1 MDIMRMMDERGDQG
15 SEAVTKTAA
24 GAGPDAGHGGGT
36 LEPGTAVGA
45 AELARLPTVSL
56 LIKAW
61 ALLMALTIGTM
72 IAGRVT
78 SAASL
83 GLVWTGVLMIIT
95 WAKARTILMVY
106 LNLRAAPTHWRT
118 GFSASLVF
126 LLLLILGI
134 YALDAVGLIP
144 GR

>member
-1 MDIMRMMDERGDQG
+1 MRAMDETVKTET
-15 SEAVTKTAA
+15 EAAAKAAPSASQEAADAA
-24 GAGPDAGHGGGT
+24 GASDAADTSAH
-36 LEPGTAVGA
+36 A

-83 GLVWTGVLMIIT
+83 GLIWTSILMVIT

-106 LNLRAAPTHWRT
+106 LNLRAAPAHWRT

-134 YALDAVGLIP
+134 YAIDAAGLIP